1 MNDKKHIYVSELSA
15 TEHSFHNFHFC
26 RGNTTKRKSRF
37 GIVEKGSGT
46 YIYLNKKIDV
56 CEGDIVFIPERIFCY
71 SEWHGSPEIKV
82 TYINCFMHYNNNFE
96 YEPQKL
102 TNNSKNHNILLKIKE
117 LLNGDMFDELNA
129 YSLFYSL
136 LGDLIPNMVQSEIPM
151 DTTLQKAVEY
161 ITNNWDAEFSVPE
174 LSKVCCVSE
183 SKLYHL
189 FQEQLGQTPI
199 NFLNSIK
206 INHAIKYLENS
217 DYSVS
222 EISRLVNFK
231 SENHFRKTFFNIT
244 GITPLKYRK
253 FYSK

>member
-37 GIVEKGSGT
+37 GLVEKGNGT
-46 YIYLNKKIDV
+46 YIYLNKKINV
-56 CEGDIVFIPERIFCY
+56 SEGDIVFIPERIFCY
-71 SEWHGSPEIKV
+71 SEWHGNPEIKV
-82 TYINCFMHYNNNFE
+82 TYVNCFMHYNNNFE

-102 TNNSKNHNILLKIKE
+102 SNNPKNYNKLLEIKE
-117 LLNGDMFDELNA
+117 LLNGDMLDELKA

-136 LGDLIPNMVQSEIPM
+136 LGNLIPSMVHSKISM
-151 DTTLQKAVEY
+151 DSTLQKAIEY
-161 ITNNWDAEFSVPE
+161 ITNNWDSEFSVPN

-217 DYSVS
+217 DYTVS
-222 EISRLVNFK
+222 EISRLVNFN
-231 SENHFRKTFFNIT
+231 SENHFRKTFVSTT
-244 GITPLKYRK
+244 GITPLKYK
-253 FYSK
+253 KLHLK